1 MADARIR
8 KFRKMLAEA
17 PNYEAWKAAALEL
30 DFLEGNVDWKEDFA
44 SDLYHYELIY
54 DRLSNLRYYRQQNDM
69 DRLKRALREGLH
81 HDLGN
86 MGNPVLYTRSRV
98 GTKHL
103 IEEYITQ
110 VCESLDYVCDT
121 PDPDFPNFDRLQ
133 FFRDTLTSFG
143 RPALLLS
150 GGASLGMFHFGV
162 IKALWEKGLL
172 PQVVAGSSTGAI
184 IAGILGV
191 HSDAEIPEM
200 LVPESHDLNAWK
212 WKGILSAL
220 RGDGLMD
227 QQTLKECLR
236 ANIGEYTF
244 EEAFQRSGRSINVS
258 VSPIQTNQRTRLL
271 CGYTSPYLLVWSAVL
286 ASAAVPGIFPPVTLM
301 KKDIAGNVLPYMSR
315 LKFVDGT
322 VVSDLPIERLM
333 HLYDVNFTIVS
344 QTNPHV
350 VPFLN
355 RRGQDEKLKASNIP
369 LHLLKSEIQFHGQ
382 GIFDYL
388 RKRVRPELLRQLS
401 GQMYSIMGQRY
412 SGDVTIAP
420 SYRFK
425 DYRRILANPD
435 PAWMKDM
442 VLQGERATWPKI
454 SMIRSHA
461 RISKTLERCIKRLK
475 SEQRRASAELHL
487 VSQSGSG
494 QSNSG
499 KP

>member
-1 MADARIR
+1 MVDDRIR

-17 PNYEAWKAAALEL
+17 PNYEVWKAAALEL
-30 DFLEGNVDWKEDFA
+30 DFLEGNVEWKEEFG

-54 DRLSNLRYYRQQNDM
+54 DRLSNLRTYRQQNDFE
-69 DRLKRALREGLH
+69 RLKRALREGLH

-86 MGNPVLYTRSRV
+86 MGNTALYTRSRV

-110 VCESLDYVCDT
+110 VCESLDFLCDT
-121 PDPDFPNFDRLQ
+121 KVPGFPVAEKLQ
-133 FFRDTLTSFG
+133 FFRDTLTSYG

-150 GGASLGMFHFGV
+150 GGATLGMFHFGV

-172 PQVVAGSSTGAI
+172 PQVIAGSSIGAI

-191 HSDAEIPEM
+191 HSDAEIPDM
-200 LVPESHDLNAWK
+200 LVPENHDMRAWK
-212 WKGILSAL
+212 WRGLFSAI

-227 QQTLKECLR
+227 QEQLKACLR

-244 EEAFQRSGRSINVS
+244 EEAFQKTGRSINVS
-258 VSPIQTNQRTRLL
+258 VSPVQTHQTARLL

-286 ASAAVPGIFPPVTLM
+286 ASAAVPGIFPPVPLM
-301 KKDIAGNVLPYMSR
+301 KKDIQGNVLPYMSR
-315 LKFVDGT
+315 LKFVDGS

-355 RRGQDEKLKASNIP
+355 RRGRDEKINVANLP
-369 LHLLKSEIQFHGQ
+369 MHLLKSEIQFHGQ
-382 GIFDYL
+382 GLFDYL
-388 RKRVRPELLRQLS
+388 RKRVQPEMLRQVA
-401 GQMYSIMGQRY
+401 GQMYTIMGQRY
-412 SGDVTIAP
+412 SGDVTISP
-420 SYRFK
+420 TYRLR
-425 DYRRILANPD
+425 DYRRMLSNPD
-435 PAWMKDM
+435 PAWVREMI
-442 VLQGERATWPKI
+442 LQGERATWPKI

-461 RISKTLERCIKRLK
+461 RISKTLERCIRRLK
-475 SEQRRASAELHL
+475 SEQRRSTAELRL
-487 VSQSGSG
+487 VSNADSGTS
-494 QSNSG
+494 
-499 KP
+499 

>member
-1 MADARIR
+1 MVDDRIR

-17 PNYEAWKAAALEL
+17 PNYELWKAAALEL
-30 DFLEGNVDWKEDFA
+30 DFLEGNVEWKEEFG

-54 DRLSNLRYYRQQNDM
+54 DRLSNLRTYRHQNDFE
-69 DRLKRALREGLH
+69 RLKRALREGLH

-86 MGNPVLYTRSRV
+86 MGNTALYTRSRV

-110 VCESLDYVCDT
+110 VCESLDFLCDT
-121 PDPDFPNFDRLQ
+121 KVPGFPVAEKLQ
-133 FFRDTLTSFG
+133 FFRDTLTSYG

-150 GGASLGMFHFGV
+150 GGATLGMFHFGV

-172 PQVVAGSSTGAI
+172 PQVIAGSSIGAI

-191 HSDAEIPEM
+191 HSDAEIPDM
-200 LVPESHDLNAWK
+200 LVPENHDMRAWK
-212 WKGILSAL
+212 WRGLFSAI

-227 QQTLKECLR
+227 QEQLKACLR

-244 EEAFQRSGRSINVS
+244 EEAFQKTGRSINVS
-258 VSPIQTNQRTRLL
+258 VSPVQTHQKARLL

-286 ASAAVPGIFPPVTLM
+286 ASAAVPGIFPPVPLM
-301 KKDIAGNVLPYMSR
+301 KKDIQGNVLPYMSR
-315 LKFVDGT
+315 LKFVDGS

-355 RRGQDEKLKASNIP
+355 RRGRDEKINVANLP
-369 LHLLKSEIQFHGQ
+369 MHLLKSEIQFHGQ
-382 GIFDYL
+382 GLFDYL
-388 RKRVRPELLRQLS
+388 RKRVQPEMLRQVA
-401 GQMYSIMGQRY
+401 GQMYTIMGQRY
-412 SGDVTIAP
+412 SGDVTISP
-420 SYRFK
+420 TYRLR
-425 DYRRILANPD
+425 DYRRMLSNPD
-435 PAWMKDM
+435 PAWVREMI
-442 VLQGERATWPKI
+442 LQGERATWPKI

-461 RISKTLERCIKRLK
+461 RISKTLERCIRRLK
-475 SEQRRASAELHL
+475 SEQRRSTAELRL
-487 VSQSGSG
+487 VSNADSGTS
-494 QSNSG
+494 
-499 KP
+499 

>member
-1 MADARIR
+1 MVDDRIR

-17 PNYEAWKAAALEL
+17 PNYEVWKAAALEL
-30 DFLEGNVDWKEDFA
+30 DFLEGNVEWKEEFG

-54 DRLSNLRYYRQQNDM
+54 DRLSNLRTYRHQNDFE
-69 DRLKRALREGLH
+69 RLKRALREGLH

-86 MGNPVLYTRSRV
+86 MGNTALYTRSRV

-110 VCESLDYVCDT
+110 VCESLDFLCDT
-121 PDPDFPNFDRLQ
+121 KVPGFPVAEKLQ
-133 FFRDTLTSFG
+133 FFRDTLTSYG

-150 GGASLGMFHFGV
+150 GGATLGMFHFGV

-172 PQVVAGSSTGAI
+172 PQVIAGSSIGAI

-191 HSDAEIPEM
+191 HSDAEIPDM
-200 LVPESHDLNAWK
+200 LVPENHDMRAWK
-212 WKGILSAL
+212 WRGLFSAI

-227 QQTLKECLR
+227 QEQLKACLR

-244 EEAFQRSGRSINVS
+244 EEAFQKTGRSINVS
-258 VSPIQTNQRTRLL
+258 VSPVQTHQKARLL

-286 ASAAVPGIFPPVTLM
+286 ASAAVPGIFPPVPLM
-301 KKDIAGNVLPYMSR
+301 KKDIQGNVLPYMSR
-315 LKFVDGT
+315 LKFVDGS

-355 RRGQDEKLKASNIP
+355 RRGRDEKINVANLP
-369 LHLLKSEIQFHGQ
+369 MHLLKSEIQFHGQ
-382 GIFDYL
+382 GLFDYL
-388 RKRVRPELLRQLS
+388 RKRVQPEMLRQVA
-401 GQMYSIMGQRY
+401 GQMYTIMGQRY
-412 SGDVTIAP
+412 SGDVTISP
-420 SYRFK
+420 TYRLR
-425 DYRRILANPD
+425 DYRRMLSNPD
-435 PAWMKDM
+435 PAW
-442 VLQGERATWPKI
+442 VREIILQGERATWPKI

-461 RISKTLERCIKRLK
+461 RISKTLERCIRRLK
-475 SEQRRASAELHL
+475 SEQRRSTAELRL
-487 VSQSGSG
+487 VSNADSGTS
-494 QSNSG
+494 
-499 KP
+499 

>member
-1 MADARIR
+1 MVDDRIR

-17 PNYEAWKAAALEL
+17 PNYEVWKAAALEL
-30 DFLEGNVDWKEDFA
+30 DFLEGNVEWKEEFG

-54 DRLSNLRYYRQQNDM
+54 DRLSNLRTYRHQNDFE
-69 DRLKRALREGLH
+69 RLKRALREGLH

-86 MGNPVLYTRSRV
+86 MGNTALYTRSRV

-110 VCESLDYVCDT
+110 VCESLDFLCDT
-121 PDPDFPNFDRLQ
+121 KVPGFPVAEKLQ
-133 FFRDTLTSFG
+133 FFRDTLISYG

-150 GGASLGMFHFGV
+150 GGATLGMFHFGV

-172 PQVVAGSSTGAI
+172 PQVIAGSSIGAI

-191 HSDAEIPEM
+191 HSDAEIPDM
-200 LVPESHDLNAWK
+200 LVPENHDMRAWK
-212 WKGILSAL
+212 WRGLFSAI

-227 QQTLKECLR
+227 QEQLKACLR

-244 EEAFQRSGRSINVS
+244 EEAFQKTGRSINVS
-258 VSPIQTNQRTRLL
+258 VSPVQTHQKARLL

-286 ASAAVPGIFPPVTLM
+286 ASAAVPGIFPPVPLM
-301 KKDIAGNVLPYMSR
+301 KKDIQGNVLPYMSR
-315 LKFVDGT
+315 LKFVDGS

-355 RRGQDEKLKASNIP
+355 RRGRDEKINVANLP
-369 LHLLKSEIQFHGQ
+369 MHLLKSEIQFHGQ
-382 GIFDYL
+382 GLFDYL
-388 RKRVRPELLRQLS
+388 RKRVQPEMLRQVA
-401 GQMYSIMGQRY
+401 GQMYTIMGQRY
-412 SGDVTIAP
+412 SGDVTISP
-420 SYRFK
+420 TYRLR
-425 DYRRILANPD
+425 DYRRMLSNPD
-435 PAWMKDM
+435 PAWVREMI
-442 VLQGERATWPKI
+442 LQGERATWPKI

-461 RISKTLERCIKRLK
+461 RISKTLERCIRRLK
-475 SEQRRASAELHL
+475 SEQRRSTAELRL
-487 VSQSGSG
+487 VSNADSGTS
-494 QSNSG
+494 
-499 KP
+499 

>member
-1 MADARIR
+1 MVDDRIR

-17 PNYEAWKAAALEL
+17 PNYEVWKAAALEL
-30 DFLEGNVDWKEDFA
+30 DYLEGNVEWKEDFA

-54 DRLSNLRYYRQQNDM
+54 DRLNNLRNYRQQNDFE
-69 DRLKRALREGLH
+69 RLKRALREGLH

-86 MGNPVLYTRSRV
+86 MGNTALYTRSRV

-110 VCESLDYVCDT
+110 VCEALDFICDT
-121 PDPDFPNFDRLQ
+121 QVPGFPVADKLQ
-133 FFRDTLTSFG
+133 FFRDTLTSYG

-150 GGASLGMFHFGV
+150 GGATLGMFHFGV

-172 PQVVAGSSTGAI
+172 PQVIAGSSIGAI

-200 LVPESHDLNAWK
+200 LVPENHNLKAWK
-212 WKGILSAL
+212 WRGLLSAV

-227 QQTLKECLR
+227 QEQLKTCLR

-244 EEAFQRSGRSINVS
+244 EEAFQKTGRSINVS
-258 VSPIQTNQRTRLL
+258 VSPVQAHQKARLL

-286 ASAAVPGIFPPVTLM
+286 ASAAVPGIFPPVPLM
-301 KKDIAGNVLPYMSR
+301 KKDIHGNILPYMSR
-315 LKFVDGT
+315 LKFVDGS

-355 RRGQDEKLKASNIP
+355 RQGRDEKIRIANLP
-369 LHLLKSEIQFHGQ
+369 MHLLKAEIQFHGQ

-388 RKRVRPELLRQLS
+388 RKRVQPEILRQMS
-401 GQMYSIMGQRY
+401 GQMYTIMGQRY
-412 SGDVTIAP
+412 SGDVTISP
-420 SYRFK
+420 SYRLR
-425 DYRRILANPD
+425 DYRRMLSNPD
-435 PAWMKDM
+435 PAWVREMI
-442 VLQGERATWPKI
+442 LQGERATWPRI

-461 RISKTLERCIKRLK
+461 RISKTLERCIRRLK
-475 SEQRRASAELHL
+475 TEQRRSTAELRLISSAE
-487 VSQSGSG
+487 SGTS
-494 QSNSG
+494 
-499 KP
+499 

>member
-1 MADARIR
+1 MVDDRIR

-17 PNYEAWKAAALEL
+17 PNYEVWKAAALEL
-30 DFLEGNVDWKEDFA
+30 DFLEGNVEWKEEFG

-54 DRLSNLRYYRQQNDM
+54 DRLSNLRTYRQQNDFE
-69 DRLKRALREGLH
+69 RLKRALREGLH

-86 MGNPVLYTRSRV
+86 MGNTALYTRSRV

-110 VCESLDYVCDT
+110 VCESLDFLCDT
-121 PDPDFPNFDRLQ
+121 KVPGFPVAEKLQ
-133 FFRDTLTSFG
+133 FFRDTLTSYG

-150 GGASLGMFHFGV
+150 GGATLGMFHFGV

-172 PQVVAGSSTGAI
+172 PQVIAGSSIGAI

-191 HSDAEIPEM
+191 HSDAEIPDM
-200 LVPESHDLNAWK
+200 LVPENHDMRAWK
-212 WKGILSAL
+212 WRGLFSAI

-227 QQTLKECLR
+227 QEQLKACLR

-244 EEAFQRSGRSINVS
+244 EEAFQKTGRSINVS
-258 VSPIQTNQRTRLL
+258 VSPVQTHQKARLL

-286 ASAAVPGIFPPVTLM
+286 ASAAVPGIFPPVPLM
-301 KKDIAGNVLPYMSR
+301 KKDIQGNVLPYMSR
-315 LKFVDGT
+315 LKFVDGS

-355 RRGQDEKLKASNIP
+355 RRGRDEKINVANLP
-369 LHLLKSEIQFHGQ
+369 MHLLKSEIQFHGQ
-382 GIFDYL
+382 GLFVYL
-388 RKRVRPELLRQLS
+388 RKRVQPEMLRQVA
-401 GQMYSIMGQRY
+401 GQMYTIMGQRY
-412 SGDVTIAP
+412 SGDVTISP
-420 SYRFK
+420 TYRLR
-425 DYRRILANPD
+425 DYRRMLSNPD
-435 PAWMKDM
+435 PAWVREMI
-442 VLQGERATWPKI
+442 LQGERATWPKI

-461 RISKTLERCIKRLK
+461 RISKTLERCIRRLK
-475 SEQRRASAELHL
+475 SEQRRSTAELRL
-487 VSQSGSG
+487 VSNADSGTS
-494 QSNSG
+494 
-499 KP
+499 

>member
-1 MADARIR
+1 MVDDRIR

-17 PNYEAWKAAALEL
+17 PNYEVWKAAALEL
-30 DFLEGNVDWKEDFA
+30 DFLEGNVEWKEEFG

-54 DRLSNLRYYRQQNDM
+54 DRLSNLRTYRQQNDFE
-69 DRLKRALREGLH
+69 RLKRALREGLH

-86 MGNPVLYTRSRV
+86 MGNTALYTRSRV

-110 VCESLDYVCDT
+110 VCESLDFLCDT
-121 PDPDFPNFDRLQ
+121 KVAGFPVADKLQ
-133 FFRDTLTSFG
+133 FFRDTLTSYG

-150 GGASLGMFHFGV
+150 GGATLGMFHFGV

-172 PQVVAGSSTGAI
+172 PQVIAGSSIGAI

-191 HSDAEIPEM
+191 HSDAEIPDM
-200 LVPESHDLNAWK
+200 LVPENHDMKAWK
-212 WKGILSAL
+212 WRGLFSAI

-227 QQTLKECLR
+227 QEQLKACLR

-244 EEAFQRSGRSINVS
+244 EEAFQKTGRSINVS
-258 VSPIQTNQRTRLL
+258 VSPVQTHQKARLL

-286 ASAAVPGIFPPVTLM
+286 ASAAVPGIFPPVPLM
-301 KKDIAGNVLPYMSR
+301 KKDIQGNVLPYMSR
-315 LKFVDGT
+315 LKFVDGS

-355 RRGQDEKLKASNIP
+355 RRGRDEKINVANLP
-369 LHLLKSEIQFHGQ
+369 MHLLKSEIQFHGQ
-382 GIFDYL
+382 GLFDYL
-388 RKRVRPELLRQLS
+388 RKRVQPEMLRQVT
-401 GQMYSIMGQRY
+401 GQMYTIMGQRY
-412 SGDVTIAP
+412 SGDVTISP
-420 SYRFK
+420 TYRLR
-425 DYRRILANPD
+425 DYRRMLSNPD
-435 PAWMKDM
+435 PAWVREMI
-442 VLQGERATWPKI
+442 LQGERATWPRI

-461 RISKTLERCIKRLK
+461 RISKTLERCIRRLK
-475 SEQRRASAELHL
+475 SEQRRSTAELRL
-487 VSQSGSG
+487 VSNADSGTS
-494 QSNSG
+494 
-499 KP
+499 